1 MQKVFIDNN
10 QARVAQS
17 MNQTI
22 HTGKIHRSKLS
33 DMRSF
38 ETETVSGRE
47 GGSARRT
54 LVASRIDTMR
64 LSLLEVAFDSF
75 DWLKLNMYVRY
86 VVLKELAL
94 DAKMRLLD
102 AGTSFRQVKPL
113 RK

>member
-1 MQKVFIDNN
+1 
-10 QARVAQS
+10 
-17 MNQTI
+17 
-22 HTGKIHRSKLS
+22 
-33 DMRSF
+33 
-38 ETETVSGRE
+38 
-47 GGSARRT
+47 
-54 LVASRIDTMR
+54 VASRIDTMR

-102 AGTSFRQVKPL
+102 AGTRLSSFRQVKPL